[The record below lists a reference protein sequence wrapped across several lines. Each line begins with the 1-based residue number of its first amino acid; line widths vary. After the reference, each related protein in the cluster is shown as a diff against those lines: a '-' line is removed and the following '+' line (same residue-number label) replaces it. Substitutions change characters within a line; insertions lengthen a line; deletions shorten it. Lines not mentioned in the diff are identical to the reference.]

1 MSMQQLQLFEAKTAV
16 KWTGITFHKDKPTIP
31 YQQPDQAVPFCRA
44 VAEGREKGWTLTP
57 ECIGC
62 EGARR
67 CFGWRKGKDEPFASN
82 LADKTGLPVQ
92 TAYQIVQQVPQL
104 SEDFMAIS
112 VGGNSKPDVLIA
124 YAEPVVV
131 MRLIRL
137 LQTINGKNI
146 SVDLSSIMAVCGNV
160 AVKSFLMD
168 SIALSFGCPDS
179 REQGGI
185 GSNQLVIGIPYRLL
199 QALLD
204 LLCERSKK

>member
-1 MSMQQLQLFEAKTAV
+1 MQLFEEKTAV
-16 KWTGITFHKDKPTIP
+16 KWTGITFHKDRPAVSYP
-31 YQQPDQAVPFCRA
+31 QPEQPVSFCQAVA
-44 VAEGREKGWTLTP
+44 KGREHGWTLTP
-57 ECIGC
+57 ACIGC

-67 CFGWRKGKDEPFASN
+67 CFGWRKGKDESFASN
-82 LADKTGLPVQ
+82 LADKTGLVVS

-104 SEDFMAIS
+104 PEDITAIS
-112 VGGNSKPDVLIA
+112 VGGNLKPDGLIA
-124 YAEPVVV
+124 YVEPIVV

-137 LQTINGKNI
+137 LQTVSGKNI

-160 AVKSFLMD
+160 AIKSFLMD

-185 GSNQLVIGIPYRLL
+185 GTNQLVVGIPYRLM